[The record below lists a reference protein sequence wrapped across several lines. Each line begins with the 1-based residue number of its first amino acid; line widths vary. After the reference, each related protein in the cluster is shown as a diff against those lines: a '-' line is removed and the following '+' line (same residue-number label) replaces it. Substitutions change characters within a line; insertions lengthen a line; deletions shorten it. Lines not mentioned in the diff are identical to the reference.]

1 MPFQLVGNDNGSR
14 VLNVLSPPFSL
25 QSLSLAL
32 TGDTVPLSS
41 NCLTSLCLR
50 RYGKQLFI

>member
-1 MPFQLVGNDNGSR
+1 MPFQLVGNDNDSR

-25 QSLSLAL
+25 QPLSLAL

-41 NCLTSLCLR
+41 DRLFNKSLF
-50 RYGKQLFI
+50 KKVWETTI